1 MKTVAPTRSRLPSFF
16 GTGSN
21 CSTSPQLPGY
31 VLLSVP
37 DQPHVTN
44 VVWIFNADLKGW
56 LPRYLVDQ
64 TLANLL
70 MKHHEC
76 MRLEM
81 QAYNPDSNDDDLYV

>member
-1 MKTVAPTRSRLPSFF
+1 M
-16 GTGSN
+16 
-21 CSTSPQLPGY
+21 
-31 VLLSVP
+31 LSVP
-37 DQPHVTN
+37 DHPHVTN

-81 QAYNPDSNDDDLYV
+81 QAFNPDYNNDDLYV